1 MVNEDNIELKST
13 KKVHEII
20 KIFENNFVDKTPM
33 VEKPKIDE
41 IECSPENKCR
51 LKNAFE
57 VIMRQGVIHQ
67 SEKHHGGIQQ
77 GLTKRG

>member
-1 MVNEDNIELKST
+1 
-13 KKVHEII
+13 
-20 KIFENNFVDKTPM
+20 M

-57 VIMRQGVIHQ
+57 VIMRQGVDTPISQ
-67 SEKHHGGIQQ
+67 RK
-77 GLTKRG
+77 LP